1 MGTRETQARAGP
13 VSSAG
18 GTTRATSV
26 AAPGLRHPRA
36 LCTIWADAVPPP
48 GSSSLFGLAR
58 PLYLPLHSC
67 KCCLWHSFSGACSQP
82 WPQLLPR
89 VLELGA
95 GRALA
100 HQPSGRVCAPRRLRQ
115 VTVPELSYHPAGDQA
130 SSSLLLCSGCAAFG
144 VYRIP
149 LVYLAKQTQKY
160 LYSLCWVGI
169 LILFSTSLA
178 YMEGPQPGLAGWNA
192 SVVCPWHQCKV
203 HLHERTRCNCPASFN
218 FRLKDGFGTS
228 HFGVS
233 LCLRIARFRHVS
245 LSNRWMV
252 YEIEHKAV

>member
-67 KCCLWHSFSGACSQP
+67 KCCLWHSCSGACSQP
-82 WPQLLPR
+82 RPQLLPR

-130 SSSLLLCSGCAAFG
+130 SSPPPALLRLCCLWCLSHSSGLSRKTDTKVFIFSLLGWHPDF
-144 VYRIP
+144 V
-149 LVYLAKQTQKY
+149 
-160 LYSLCWVGI
+160 LYQPGI
-169 LILFSTSLA
+169 HGGTPARPCRLERDCRMSLA
-178 YMEGPQPGLAGWNA
+178 PM
-192 SVVCPWHQCKV
+192 
-203 HLHERTRCNCPASFN
+203 
-218 FRLKDGFGTS
+218 
-228 HFGVS
+228 
-233 LCLRIARFRHVS
+233 
-245 LSNRWMV
+245 
-252 YEIEHKAV
+252 